1 MNTHELTFTL
11 EKETKNTV
19 RYKESVGPDAAAVV
33 GTLYIQKTAAGSP
46 LPQEISVTIG
56 VAVSA

>member
-1 MNTHELTFTL
+1 MDTKELTFTL

-19 RYKESVGPDAAAVV
+19 RYKESVESDAAAVV

-46 LPQEISVTIG
+46 PPQEISVTIG